1 MCEGN
6 GFAGDTDATLAW
18 NGPDEESWGLS
29 KVVIWVNKH
38 KAASF
43 NVKSYGFCSQSWTI
57 LQYSCVETE
66 GRFVIAR
73 KSKTSVFRWVWV
85 LFCSYILYSFLT

>member
-38 KAASF
+38 KAASL
-43 NVKSYGFCSQSWTI
+43 NVKSYEFCSQSWTI
-57 LQYSCVETE
+57 LQYSCVKTE

-73 KSKTSVFRWVWV
+73 KSKTRVFRWVWV

>member
-38 KAASF
+38 RLLPLMSRVMGFAHKAGQSF
-43 NVKSYGFCSQSWTI
+43 N
-57 LQYSCVETE
+57 
-66 GRFVIAR
+66 IA
-73 KSKTSVFRWVWV
+73 V
-85 LFCSYILYSFLT
+85 